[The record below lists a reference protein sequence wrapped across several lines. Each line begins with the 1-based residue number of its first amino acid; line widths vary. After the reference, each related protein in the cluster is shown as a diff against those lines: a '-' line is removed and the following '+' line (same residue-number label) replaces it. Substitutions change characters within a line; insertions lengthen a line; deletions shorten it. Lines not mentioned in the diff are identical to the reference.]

1 MGPAAQ
7 GEQSCFS
14 KCPLLIFNFS
24 IQDHFYFFF
33 SFLNKEQHQRAAH
46 EKQFSMLFLAA
57 SMAVV
62 TLDDILQKNI
72 LLHSYVVAGKECV
85 TWK

>member
-14 KCPLLIFNFS
+14 KCPLLIFNF
-24 IQDHFYFFF
+24 FNTRPLKKVF
-33 SFLNKEQHQRAAH
+33 NKGQHQRAAH

-57 SMAVV
+57 IVAMV
-62 TLDDILQKNI
+62 TLDDILQKPII
-72 LLHSYVVAGKECV
+72 LRRYVVGGKKCGV
-85 TWK
+85 KWK